1 MNLLKKINKG
11 LILTI
16 IVLLILGIYL
26 FVIETKRNA
35 SKTDIES
42 AVKEY
47 IEIVNKYVVVPE
59 EMQRIQVATNNE
71 EFRRINEEMDK
82 KENEH
87 LNRYEEEMKTKMIE
101 NKEVVSMQKDTL
113 NNFLDNTNNYFQTIV
128 TKYNKE
134 VVKIRKYAF
143 DNDQVTVT
151 LETKTEVENKYL
163 DNGEEKI
170 KKETSNDK
178 SETITL
184 QLVEGKW
191 KIVYADLIYYS
202 GNEKAAY
209 TTMISNY

>member
-209 TTMISNY
+209 TTMISNN